1 MMRLPACLRVK
12 LFPDNCAPVPTY
24 RQGSEGVEDWL
35 VDLGVD
41 RETVQRI
48 IERLDNILRAE
59 IMEDEEEEIRERV
72 ESIVKESLRSEILND
87 WLDWLQDAADKEN
100 KKSAKGVDYP
110 ADIREW
116 LVNL

>member
-1 MMRLPACLRVK
+1 MEGVEMMRLPACLRVK

-59 IMEDEEEEIRERV
+59 IMEDEEEEPID
-72 ESIVKESLRSEILND
+72 LRPPLETEEPSEDVFGEKFEI
-87 WLDWLQDAADKEN
+87 
-100 KKSAKGVDYP
+100 P
-110 ADIREW
+110 AFLRKIH
-116 LVNL
+116 

>member
-1 MMRLPACLRVK
+1 M
-12 LFPDNCAPVPTY
+12 
-24 RQGSEGVEDWL
+24 
-35 VDLGVD
+35 
-41 RETVQRI
+41 
-48 IERLDNILRAE
+48 
-59 IMEDEEEEIRERV
+59 